1 MKRKTRPILLSAS
14 AALLVMAAQP
24 ALAETDVA
32 GVTAAVNPDATA
44 IDGAGRT
51 RLVSLGD
58 PVIRNHRIETSA
70 AGLVQILLA
79 DGTSFTV
86 GPNSS
91 VVIDSFVYEPEKNT
105 ASLAATM
112 TKGALRFIGGRASKA
127 SGNVKINTPIGTA
140 GIRGAVVDI
149 NLGGQTPDG
158 QTLPPH
164 LTLVYGNEVQLTGNG
179 APQRLFQQGF
189 SIVAG
194 EGQPR
199 VQRTPPQWVSGLQ
212 QVLAGR
218 PGQSGGA
225 SNAPTEQTVASSPVA
240 ESNSAQLPSDN
251 AIPVPTPRP
260 IVTTPVE
267 EVASTSQ
274 RAVGP
279 QPASQPAANPAPQP
293 SPNPDPEPDTPWDG
307 SAQATAYIDID
318 GNVRFRPV
326 SGTLTSSQNGNFTGT
341 FGQLGLV
348 SLQKPEGTET
358 LMQTDVSGTIASLGS
373 VSGTAYTGSGDFIA
387 YFLRSDDNGDPVY
400 IVGGKAADATEVFS
414 PGQVYR
420 YAVER
425 DPINGGASIG
435 GVQVPFY
442 DDGNFLAGESTSM
455 RASASDLY
463 VGGVSGNGV
472 AARLLQGSISISG
485 DGTTQRSRIQVM
497 AGSFKETGGAY
508 TMTGRVSG
516 GYRISN
522 PASASNATT
531 SRYVETLGSGSGK
544 DQVFGANGE
553 YLVLG
558 SGEMYDIED
567 RLDRY
572 DTVQVA
578 SRNDGVTTAASR
590 SFGGHQ
596 MAGFSSGIATWSDW
610 DDNGAEVVVAE
621 HLQGE
626 ANFSFDNEAG
636 TFSGSIVKPASSFFA
651 DFNNSS
657 AFTQNGAQVYLT
669 DQLIAAVDSSSE
681 AYMVSSAVVP
691 AKIFNGDTTATICN
705 NCEFMTWGWWGKQQG
720 MESFYSVHLGNWI
733 IGKQPENDVLPDDG
747 TATYNGNAVGTV
759 LNNGAQYIA
768 TGTMTSTMDFGA
780 RSGTVSV
787 SNYDSKSFSA
797 DVNFA
802 SNTPTFSGNITSGVA
817 SGNVTGAFATNGTDP
832 VKGIMGSFSATDG
845 NWSSTGIFAGSTTGV
860 VP

>member
-1 MKRKTRPILLSAS
+1 MKPNTRHALLAAS
-14 AALLVMAAQP
+14 AALFVVVASP
-24 ALAETDVA
+24 VSAETDVA
-32 GVTAAVNPDATA
+32 GVTAAVNPDASA
-44 IDGAGRT
+44 IDRAGKT
-51 RLVSLGD
+51 RLISLGD
-58 PVIRNHRIETSA
+58 PVIRNHRIETSG

-91 VVIDSFVYEPEKNT
+91 VVIDSFVYDPEKNT
-105 ASLAATM
+105 AALAATM
-112 TKGALRFIGGRASKA
+112 SKGALRFIGGKASKA
-127 SGNVKINTPIGTA
+127 SGNVTIKTPIGTA

-149 NLGGQTPDG
+149 NLSGQTPDG
-158 QTLPPH
+158 QPLPPH
-164 LTLVYGNEVQLTGNG
+164 MTLVYGKEVQLTGNG
-179 APQRLFQQGF
+179 APQRLFKQGF

-194 EGQPR
+194 DGQPR

-225 SNAPTEQTVASSPVA
+225 SNAPTEQTVASSTVA

-267 EVASTSQ
+267 EVASASQ
-274 RAVGP
+274 RDVGTRP
-279 QPASQPAANPAPQP
+279 QVQTGTVDPT
-293 SPNPDPEPDTPWDG
+293 SPVDPEPDASWDG
-307 SAQATAYIDID
+307 SAQASAYIDIN

-326 SGTLTSSQNGNFTGT
+326 SGTLTVAQNGNFTGT

-348 SLQKPEGTET
+348 SLQKPVGTET
-358 LMQTDVSGTIASLGS
+358 LTQTDVSGTIGSLGS

-387 YFLRSDDNGDPVY
+387 YFLESDDSSDPVY
-400 IVGGKAADATEVFS
+400 IVGGKAADAREVFS

-442 DDGNFLAGESTSM
+442 DNGNFLAGESTPM

-497 AGSFKETGGAY
+497 AGSFKETAGAY
-508 TMTGRVSG
+508 KMTGRVSG
-516 GYRISN
+516 SYQTNN
-522 PASASNATT
+522 PTTT
-531 SRYVETLGSGSGK
+531 SSQAGYVETLGNGAGK

-553 YLVLG
+553 YLVLA
-558 SGEMYDIED
+558 SGDISDIED
-567 RLDRY
+567 REDGY
-572 DTVQVA
+572 NTVQVA
-578 SRNDGVTTAASR
+578 SRNDSVTTTASR
-590 SFGGHQ
+590 SFSGQIG
-596 MAGFSSGIATWSDW
+596 GFSSGAATNMWT
-610 DDNGAEVVVAE
+610 DDTELFTGTTTFTFNQAG
-621 HLQGE
+621 
-626 ANFSFDNEAG
+626 G
-636 TFSGSIVKPASSFFA
+636 TFKSGIYSDSSDYFA
-651 DFNNSS
+651 DFLGGENHD
-657 AFTQNGAQVYLT
+657 GYEEVYLT

-691 AKIFNGDTTATICN
+691 AKIFNGDTTAAICN
-705 NCEFMTWGWWGKQQG
+705 NCEFMTWGWWGKASG
-720 MESFYSVHLGNWI
+720 PESFYSVHLGNWI
-733 IGKQPENDVLPDDG
+733 IGKQPENSALPTSG

-797 DVNFA
+797 GVNFGSGA
-802 SNTPTFSGNITSGVA
+802 ATFSGNITTGVA
-817 SGNVTGAFATNGTDP
+817 SGSVTGAFAAKGTDP
-832 VKGIMGSFSATDG
+832 VKGIMGNFTVTDG
-845 NWSSTGIFAGSTTGV
+845 SWESTGIFAGSTTGV

>member
-1 MKRKTRPILLSAS
+1 MKPNTRHALLAAS
-14 AALLVMAAQP
+14 AALFVIIAHP
-24 ALAETDVA
+24 VSAETDVA
-32 GVTAAVNPDATA
+32 GVTAAVNPEASA
-44 IDGAGRT
+44 IDRAGKA
-51 RLVSLGD
+51 RLISLGD
-58 PVIRNHRIETSA
+58 PVVRNHRIETSG

-91 VVIDSFVYEPEKNT
+91 VVIDSFVYDPEKNT
-105 ASLAATM
+105 AALAATM
-112 TKGALRFIGGRASKA
+112 SKGALRFIGGKASKA
-127 SGNVKINTPIGTA
+127 SGNVTIKTPIGTA

-149 NLGGQTPDG
+149 NLSGQTPDG
-158 QTLPPH
+158 QPLPPH
-164 LTLVYGNEVQLTGNG
+164 MTLVYGKEVQLTGNG
-179 APQRLFQQGF
+179 APQRLFKQGF

-194 EGQPR
+194 DGQPR

-225 SNAPTEQTVASSPVA
+225 SNAPTEQTVASSTVA
-240 ESNSAQLPSDN
+240 QSNSAQLPSDN

-260 IVTTPVE
+260 VVTTPVE
-267 EVASTSQ
+267 EVASASQ
-274 RAVGP
+274 RDVGTRP
-279 QPASQPAANPAPQP
+279 QVPTGPV
-293 SPNPDPEPDTPWDG
+293 DPEADAPWDG
-307 SAQATAYIDID
+307 SAQASAYIDND

-326 SGTLTSSQNGNFTGT
+326 SGTLTVAQNGNFTGT

-348 SLQKPEGTET
+348 SLQKPAGTET
-358 LMQTDVSGTIASLGS
+358 LTQTDVSGTIGSLGS

-387 YFLRSDDNGDPVY
+387 YFLESDDSSDPVY
-400 IVGGKAADATEVFS
+400 IVGGKAADAREVFS

-442 DDGNFLAGESTSM
+442 DDGNFLAGESTPM

-497 AGSFKETGGAY
+497 AGSFKETAGAY
-508 TMTGRVSG
+508 KMTGRVSG
-516 GYRISN
+516 SYQTSN
-522 PASASNATT
+522 PTSNAGQAG
-531 SRYVETLGSGSGK
+531 YVETLGNGAAA

-567 RLDRY
+567 REDGY
-572 DTVQVA
+572 NTVQVA
-578 SRNDGVTTAASR
+578 SRNDGVTTAANR
-590 SFGGHQ
+590 SFTGEIS
-596 MAGFSSGIATWSDW
+596 GFSSGAATNMWT
-610 DDNGAEVVVAE
+610 DDTELFTGTTTFTFNQAG
-621 HLQGE
+621 
-626 ANFSFDNEAG
+626 G
-636 TFSGSIVKPASSFFA
+636 TFNGSINSDSGNYFA
-651 DFNNSS
+651 DFLDSEDHD
-657 AFTQNGAQVYLT
+657 GYEEVYLT

-691 AKIFNGDTTATICN
+691 ARIFNGDTTAAICN
-705 NCEFMTWGWWGKQQG
+705 NCEFMTWGWWGKASG
-720 MESFYSVHLGNWI
+720 PESFYSVHLGNWI
-733 IGKQPENDVLPDDG
+733 IGKQPENSALPTSG

-759 LNNGAQYIA
+759 LNDGAQYIA
-768 TGTMTSTMDFGA
+768 TGTMTSTMNFGT

-787 SNYDSKSFSA
+787 SNYDSKNFSA
-797 DVNFA
+797 GVNFGTGA
-802 SNTPTFSGNITSGVA
+802 ATFSGNVTSGVA
-817 SGNVTGAFATNGTDP
+817 SGSVTGAFAANGTNP
-832 VKGIMGSFSATDG
+832 VQGIMGNFSATDG
-845 NWSSTGIFAGSTTGV
+845 SWSSTGIFAGSTTGV